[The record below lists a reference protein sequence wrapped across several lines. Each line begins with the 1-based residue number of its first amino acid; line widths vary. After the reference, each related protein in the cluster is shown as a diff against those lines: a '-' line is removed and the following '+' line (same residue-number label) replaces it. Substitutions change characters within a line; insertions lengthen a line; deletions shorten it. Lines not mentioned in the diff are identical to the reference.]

1 VLCLSHDSRCSLPGT
16 FSERHLQSEKTTTRT
31 LRTSA
36 PCRNDRPGCLA
47 TTVRRT
53 RFAEYNV
60 DLHQVRQELLHTK
73 KVKQNKKQISATEK
87 ETFKRKP
94 EKETLQSTNF
104 GDSQFPSSFLET
116 LSSELF
122 PSYRARP
129 RSAFL
134 FGFIQIT
141 TPPYAFHGSS
151 LTRSPLTSAH
161 SGHSPFFRR
170 NTGRLTGPGVPP
182 SSP

>member
-1 VLCLSHDSRCSLPGT
+1 MLCLSHDSRCSLPGT
-16 FSERHLQSEKTTTRT
+16 FFERHLQSEKTMTRT

-60 DLHQVRQELLHTK
+60 DLHQVRQEFLHTK
-73 KVKQNKKQISATEK
+73 KVKQNKKKIFATENKPCNQQISAIANPSLFSCE
-87 ETFKRKP
+87 
-94 EKETLQSTNF
+94 
-104 GDSQFPSSFLET
+104 FP
-116 LSSELF
+116 LSVFF
-122 PSYRARP
+122 P
-129 RSAFL
+129 L

-141 TPPYAFHGSS
+141 IPPYALHGSS

-161 SGHSPFFRR
+161 SGHFPFFRR
-170 NTGRLTGPGVPP
+170 NTSRLTGPGVPP